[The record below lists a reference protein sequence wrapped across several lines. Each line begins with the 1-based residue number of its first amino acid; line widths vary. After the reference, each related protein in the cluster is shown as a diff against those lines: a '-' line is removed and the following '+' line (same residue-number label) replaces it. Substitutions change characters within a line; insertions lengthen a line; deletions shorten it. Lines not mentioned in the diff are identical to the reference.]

1 MDRAAT
7 SAETA
12 QIQALLREAM
22 IAGAYGWTTTILQH
36 VGYKGRPLACRQASR
51 EELTAYAQVLRDL
64 RKGVIETTLT
74 KSAGIL
80 ADDEYEL
87 LDLLL
92 TESGRPV
99 TWLAVVDGEHRPEG
113 AQESLRKAG

>member
-1 MDRAAT
+1 M
-7 SAETA
+7 
-12 QIQALLREAM
+12 
-22 IAGAYGWTTTILQH
+22 G
-36 VGYKGRPLACRQASR
+36 
-51 EELTAYAQVLRDL
+51 
-64 RKGVIETTLT
+64 KGVIETTLT

-99 TWLAVVDGEHRPEG
+99 TWLAVVDSEQDRRERKIPCARPN
-113 AQESLRKAG
+113 R